1 MVTAQ
6 NPNGRVFTQQG
17 EITINRPDE
26 LQLIS
31 NGLEN
36 QTICESESIDDVTY
50 FYSGGATG
58 TNVHETTVNSTSSP
72 WSNTPPSG
80 FSSFDDDN
88 GTLVISG
95 GYLADITVTTDV
107 EFKVTTTNDGCF
119 PGTEPEEFGVITIQ
133 ASPEIQIANP
143 PTYISGSVNQTVCEN
158 EEIDEIIFETSGA
171 DEIIITWADSSNKP
185 LGITTGR
192 DDTNQIFL
200 KFLEGRKEL
209 IKMLFI
215 VLVSLL

>member
-1 MVTAQ
+1 MEPSKAQVTGLPNSVTYETIDNSGDPNTPDQLVISGQVDAGNINDVFTFVVTAQ
-6 NPNGRVFTQQG
+6 NPNGQCFFTQQG

-31 NGLEN
+31 NGLES

-58 TNVHETTVNSTSSP
+58 TNVQWRTTVNSTSSP

-107 EFKVTTTNDGCF
+107 EFKVTTTNDNCF

-158 EEIDEIIFETSGA
+158 EEIDEIIL
-171 DEIIITWADSSNKP
+171 KP
-185 LGITTGR
+185 A
-192 DDTNQIFL
+192 
-200 KFLEGRKEL
+200 
-209 IKMLFI
+209 
-215 VLVSLL
+215 V